1 MNFNWN
7 NIDIVRLAIY
17 LALAIAGFVILIKVL
32 KFAAGMLFGFIVT
45 LILAALYYFKIGI

>member
-1 MNFNWN
+1 MNFDWN